1 MELFLHEQYP
11 PNRAGRKRG
20 RSWLWLFLLLMIV
33 GQQAKAQDF
42 YLNANKANIT
52 DRIASDGYV
61 QVDVPVYESTGKD
74 ESVYNGWLYVKTTDG
89 TQDWKKVFCF
99 YTQQGRDECQDSDN
113 VDDRIRMVVRL
124 NDYENNPGFDL
135 SGFSFVNK
143 LSKD

>member
-52 DRIASDGYV
+52 DRIA
-61 QVDVPVYESTGKD
+61 
-74 ESVYNGWLYVKTTDG
+74 
-89 TQDWKKVFCF
+89 
-99 YTQQGRDECQDSDN
+99 
-113 VDDRIRMVVRL
+113 
-124 NDYENNPGFDL
+124 
-135 SGFSFVNK
+135 
-143 LSKD
+143 